1 MGPADVGRIPG
12 VDGSL
17 MVAVSDAVW
26 ITLGTCGVMVAL
38 LSVVALAVV
47 LRRDMNAKLGSME
60 ITLGHVD
67 EAVNNRDEGALTISQ
82 EVSEIHVKVTGLER
96 SRDETT
102 ATTKALTD
110 ETARLSCVLE
120 SLLGRVD
127 VLEHPLP
134 VEELPLEDVAEIP
147 ADGDGAA

>member
-1 MGPADVGRIPG
+1 MFGA
-12 VDGSL
+12 
-17 MVAVSDAVW
+17 SDAVW
-26 ITLGTCGVMVAL
+26 ITFGTCAVMVAL
-38 LSVVALAVV
+38 LLVVALAVV

-67 EAVNNRDEGALTISQ
+67 EAVNNRAEGSLTISE

-102 ATTKALTD
+102 ATTRALTD
-110 ETARLSCVLE
+110 ETARLSGVLE

-127 VLEHPLP
+127 VLEHPVLP
-134 VEELPLEDVAEIP
+134 VDVETEEIP
-147 ADGDGAA
+147 PADVDGA

>member
-1 MGPADVGRIPG
+1 MFGA
-12 VDGSL
+12 
-17 MVAVSDAVW
+17 SDAVW
-26 ITLGTCGVMVAL
+26 ITFGTCAVMLAL
-38 LSVVALAVV
+38 LLVVALAVV

-67 EAVNNRDEGALTISQ
+67 EAVNNRAEGSLTISE

-102 ATTKALTD
+102 ATTRALTD
-110 ETARLSCVLE
+110 ETARLSGVLE

-127 VLEHPLP
+127 VLEHPVLP
-134 VEELPLEDVAEIP
+134 VDVETEEIP
-147 ADGDGAA
+147 PADVDGA